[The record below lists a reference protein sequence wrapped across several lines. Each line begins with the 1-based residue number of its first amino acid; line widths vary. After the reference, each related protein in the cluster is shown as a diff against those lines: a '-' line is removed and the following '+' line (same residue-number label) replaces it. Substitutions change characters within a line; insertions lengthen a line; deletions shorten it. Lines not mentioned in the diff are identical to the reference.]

1 MYQHD
6 LSEKVLDEKL
16 DKTSI
21 DAVAEVGVD
30 ANTCSVAILCKVPS
44 LTSKL
49 SAKIVKARPLKTRND
64 LLKISGLGPITFR
77 NCAAFVRVSGGSEP
91 LDGTLVH
98 PESYD
103 LARWLLMELRWK
115 LADASS
121 ILRDERREDWKA
133 VATKASG
140 IFQVSE
146 DRVLTVIDHLYFS
159 IECPDP
165 RLQETKAIKATT
177 TARSLAGCASLPS
190 HVSTIEELR
199 KQNLPLRNIV
209 GTIRNVV
216 DFGCFVDIGLE
227 NDGLLHRSKTGG
239 APLGSFL
246 VGQDIG
252 VDILGIAEKNK
263 ISVGLSGLDLEADK
277 RESKRPLK
285 SHVTKPQG
293 KRQRQG

>member
-30 ANTCSVAILCKVPS
+30 ANTCSVAILCKAPS

-49 SAKIVKARPLKTRND
+49 CAKIVKARPLKTRND

-91 LDGTLVH
+91 LDATLVH

-103 LARWLLMELRWK
+103 LARWLLTELRWK

-133 VATKASG
+133 IATKASG
-140 IFQVSE
+140 IFQVPE

-165 RLQETKAIKATT
+165 RLREETKAIKATT
-177 TARSLAGCASLPS
+177 TALAGCSSLPS

-199 KQNLPLRNIV
+199 KQKLPLRNIV

-239 APLGSFL
+239 TPLGSFL

-263 ISVGLSGLDLEADK
+263 ISCGLSGLDLEADK
-277 RESKRPLK
+277 QKSKRPLK
-285 SHVTKPQG
+285 SYATNPQG